1 MNSVG
6 KRMKKNWTK
15 SKAWTGLGKIWSM
28 AVDFLLLGLLTLLF
42 SIPVLTAGAAFAAA
56 FEYGLDRVRNLEGGM
71 LKNYF
76 RSFKEHFWRSSAIW
90 ISILLVSAA
99 ALAGIWFYLTRTTG
113 PLSVLGIAFLIAAV
127 VMALIVRLYAFSLI
141 TVIPDQFFMTVKR
154 SLYLGLRHVLFT
166 ILMLACEFGL
176 AVAIIYFP
184 PVVFLAPGA
193 DLLICCLC
201 LKTIFRKYGK
211 LTEEAAPE
219 EESKA
224 VL

>member
-1 MNSVG
+1 
-6 KRMKKNWTK
+6 MKKNWTK

-28 AVDFLLLGLLTLLF
+28 AVDFLLLGLLTLLL
-42 SIPVLTAGAAFAAA
+42 SVPVITAGAAFTAA

-71 LKNYF
+71 LKSFF
-76 RSFKEHFWRSSAIW
+76 RSFKEHFRQSSAVW
-90 ISILLVSAA
+90 ITVLLVSAA

-113 PLSVLGIAFLIAAV
+113 PLSILGIAFLIAAV
-127 VMALIVRLYAFSLI
+127 VLALIVRLYAFSLI
-141 TVIPDQFFMTVKR
+141 TVIPDRFLMTIKR
-154 SLYLGLRHVLFT
+154 SFYLGLRHFLFT

-176 AVAIIYFP
+176 VVAIIYFP

-201 LKTIFRKYGK
+201 LKVIFRKYGK

-219 EESKA
+219 EENKA
-224 VL
+224 SL